1 MLTAGRVRSLSSSL
15 WTLTHLTALH
25 INDNNLTRIPPDIA
39 KLPNLV
45 YLNLSSNKLRSL
57 PAELGNMVSLR
68 WDKCSLKPRSYR
80 KNPGQLSHE
89 VANKCPAADSIIYIG
104 INEQLCSHD

>member
-1 MLTAGRVRSLSSSL
+1 MRSLSSSL
-15 WTLTHLTALH
+15 WELTHLTALH

-57 PAELGNMVSLR
+57 PSELGNMVSLR
-68 WDKCSLKPRSYR
+68 YVSDSPVEGQMCAAFWVLKSVGLRAAR
-80 KNPGQLSHE
+80 LLS
-89 VANKCPAADSIIYIG
+89 PASR
-104 INEQLCSHD
+104 

>member
-1 MLTAGRVRSLSSSL
+1 MFCCVCADAGRVRNLSSSL
-15 WTLTHLTALH
+15 WTLTHLTTLH
-25 INDNNLTRIPPDIA
+25 VNDNNLTRIPPDIA

-68 WDKCSLKPRSYR
+68 YAACVATTR
-80 KNPGQLSHE
+80 KQLFF
-89 VANKCPAADSIIYIG
+89 VLFFIF
-104 INEQLCSHD
+104 

>member
-1 MLTAGRVRSLSSSL
+1 MFKAFSLYHDLGRVRNLSSSL

-68 WDKCSLKPRSYR
+68 
-80 KNPGQLSHE
+80 
-89 VANKCPAADSIIYIG
+89 
-104 INEQLCSHD
+104 

>member
-1 MLTAGRVRSLSSSL
+1 MRNLSSSL

-68 WDKCSLKPRSYR
+68 YAACVATTQVCLFFLALGLRIEILQFLRDESAE
-80 KNPGQLSHE
+80 KNYHNLTKAPCDGCE
-89 VANKCPAADSIIYIG
+89 NI
-104 INEQLCSHD
+104 